1 MLAVAQIVVVQES
14 MLALLLHP
22 DPRKP
27 TVPDGVIPQSELYD
41 VYVAWDTTGRP
52 LGKRRFNA
60 KLARPGITKYK
71 DSGTRSW
78 KGFRYSTA
86 GQEVYAR
93 VNQNRYGTWTS

>member
-1 MLAVAQIVVVQES
+1 MGLFIEEC
-14 MLALLLHP
+14 LDL
-22 DPRKP
+22 
-27 TVPDGVIPQSELYD
+27 VPDGVIPQSELYD

-93 VNQNRYGTWTS
+93 VNQNRYGAWTS